1 MATNETPTVP
11 PVVKLQ
17 RAEDAIVADEKLTFS
32 KEFVL
37 IVIGALI
44 IAVSFLW
51 KDYLAAVG
59 EKYFPKSSGLLG
71 MFIYVTLITC
81 VVVFLTMW
89 LRDVFIVKDKNLI
102 ETKTKG
108 YVDVLGMKKRA
119 DAKQNVQTSAQDG
132 YSRLNMPTRPPN
144 SADTVNYMP
153 F

>member
-1 MATNETPTVP
+1 MSAETQPSIP
-11 PVVKLQ
+11 PVIKLQ
-17 RAEDAIVADEKLTFS
+17 RAEEAIVADEKLTFS

-81 VVVFLTMW
+81 IVVFITMW
-89 LRDVFIVKDKNLI
+89 LRDMFVVKDKELA
-102 ETKTKG
+102 ETKVKG

-119 DAKQNVQTSAQDG
+119 ENAGIISQNG
-132 YSRLNMPTRPPN
+132 Y
-144 SADTVNYMP
+144 D
-153 F
+153 FIK